1 MLDSEQTVLIIEDN
15 PGDAH
20 LLESF
25 LDVSGAEMFQICKAR
40 TLEAGLERIARGGVD
55 LVLLDLGLPDSV
67 GLETFTWLRNEAPH
81 LPVVVLTGLEDEEVA
96 LEAVSLGAQ
105 DYLPK
110 SELSG
115 SLLVRSILYALERHR
130 LFAQLEAALGDVERL
145 QGMLPVCGGCL
156 DRRDDDAYWQ
166 LVHAYL
172 MDHKG
177 DGVLAGSLC
186 PACEEELAAEDPQP

>member
-1 MLDSEQTVLIIEDN
+1 MFDSEQTILLIEDN

-20 LLESF
+20 LLEAF
-25 LDVSGAEMFQICKAR
+25 LDVSGAEMFHISRAR
-40 TLEAGLERIARGGVD
+40 TLEGGLKRISRGGVD
-55 LVLLDLGLPDSV
+55 IVLLDLGLPDSV
-67 GLETFTWLRNEAPH
+67 GLSTFTWLKQEAPH

-130 LFAQLEAALGDVERL
+130 LISQLETAKGDVERL
-145 QGMLPVCGGCL
+145 QGMLPVCAGCL
-156 DRRDDDAYWQ
+156 DRRDDDSYWQ
-166 LVHAYL
+166 LVHGYL
-172 MDHKG
+172 KDHKA
-177 DGVLAGSLC
+177 DKVLARSLC
-186 PACEEELAAEDPQP
+186 PACEEELVEDQE